1 MAQTDTITPETRPK
15 TTTDPWEHVR
25 SRWDQDDWA
34 AFEAL
39 YGSSVGHSAVEFGNE
54 LASMLGY
61 CSSEIESDDEI
72 IPCPNGDDIVRALRT
87 QLPAA
92 QVLRWLCEQTTVEMP
107 ESLRKAANAY
117 TPLRR
122 LPFAPSE
129 KESQCNS

>member
-1 MAQTDTITPETRPK
+1 MTVATTDAPE
-15 TTTDPWEHVR
+15 TTTDPWKHVQ

-34 AFEAL
+34 AHLAL
-39 YGSSVGHSAVEFGNE
+39 YGSSLGASAVEFGNE

-61 CSSEIESDDEI
+61 CSGTIESDDEI

-122 LPFAPSE
+122 LPVTPSE
-129 KESQCNS
+129 KESQ